1 MGRSRVTGVENTGH
15 HEAALN
21 CTAASWKSRLQ
32 APVVRLGVALTT
44 LGIAAATL
52 AVAARA
58 EPAWSRWSGTWE
70 VTLDKQQGGAATC
83 LWSTYDAPPP
93 GHVRRLT
100 FAVSRRGEVVLV
112 ISDRHIPL
120 HLTSNSAR
128 GLLAL
133 GGRIY
138 AIEIGTGIPLT
149 GQPGGML
156 IGRVVG
162 VDAAGFTRTFGQY
175 DSGEMRLA
183 LLGGWSWSMS
193 LQGAAGAAEGVV
205 SCMTETAA
213 QGGGR

>member
-1 MGRSRVTGVENTGH
+1 MGRSRVTGVGNAGH

-21 CTAASWKSRLQ
+21 CTAVVWKSRLQ
-32 APVVRLGVALTT
+32 APVVRLWVALTAHA
-44 LGIAAATL
+44 IAAATL
-52 AVAARA
+52 TVAAQA
-58 EPAWSRWSGTWE
+58 EPVWSRWSGPWE
-70 VTLDKQQGGAATC
+70 VTLDRQQDGAATC

-100 FAVSRRGEVVLV
+100 LAVNRRGEVVLV
-112 ISDRHIPL
+112 VSDRRNPL
-120 HLTSNSAR
+120 HLTANSAR

-149 GQPGGML
+149 DQPGGML

-162 VDAAGFTRTFGQY
+162 VDAAGFARTFGQHE
-175 DSGEMRLA
+175 SGEMRLA

-193 LQGAAGAAEGVV
+193 LRGAAGAAEGVV
-205 SCMTETAA
+205 SCMAETAA